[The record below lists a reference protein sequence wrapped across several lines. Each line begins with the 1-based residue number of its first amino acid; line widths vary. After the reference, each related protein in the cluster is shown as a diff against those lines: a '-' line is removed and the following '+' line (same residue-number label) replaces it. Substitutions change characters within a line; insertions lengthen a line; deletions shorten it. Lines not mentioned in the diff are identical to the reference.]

1 MDLPSAVLSFQEK
14 KKERDRLRYHE
25 RKHNLSE
32 EEKKARLNYMTA
44 YRNKRK
50 FELSQEDKEN
60 HSNNVQ
66 VNKKQKLDNMSVE
79 ELVARKLKES
89 VGPISIS
96 KLY

>member
-1 MDLPSAVLSFQEK
+1 MDLSSAVLSVQENK
-14 KKERDRLRYHE
+14 RERDRLRYHE

-66 VNKKQKLDNMSVE
+66 VNKKLKLDNMSVE